1 MTTFP
6 RCALI
11 VGLILVLL
19 DATARPAT
27 APMAALAPALGP
39 PLLCHPFD
47 IGDAASLPFGK
58 GAFDAEPGLS
68 RKEVVDRTLTVLS
81 GTRDATVHMET
92 MRRAVIHLADGEESR
107 GDTQMAQVR
116 PLLVEL
122 ERLHDRAVRHHAADP
137 HDAAARTDLALTALD
152 LAYAAGA
159 LSEFGLHV
167 RDRETIAALA
177 TVATTALPDDGA
189 VQLGGALL
197 ALSVGDQ
204 ARMYAHLD
212 RALLAVKAAPKGS
225 SLLAHNIGAT
235 IGNNLGVRDTDAMAA
250 KVARELERS

>member
-1 MTTFP
+1 VTTFP

-11 VGLILVLL
+11 VGLILLLL
-19 DATARPAT
+19 DATVRSAPAPV
-27 APMAALAPALGP
+27 AMPASALGP

-92 MRRAVIHLADGEESR
+92 MRRAVIHLAGGEDDR
-107 GDTQMAQVR
+107 GTTQVD
-116 PLLVEL
+116 PLLLEL
-122 ERLHDRAVRHHAADP
+122 ERRHDRAVRLHASDP
-137 HDAAARTDLALTALD
+137 HDEAARTDLALTALD

-167 RDRETIAALA
+167 RNRETIAALA

-197 ALSVGDQ
+197 ALSLGDQ